1 MLRTPT
7 IRARVRGRVLTEW
20 SRLKHERKKR
30 QTGDAG
36 QGGAKFDGPTP
47 NGPGW
52 CHEEAMLCSHL
63 PADFFPHTTSDRPL
77 PRAYLA
83 QGIVQIA
90 AFCPPARGPH
100 SCSLPMRMREACLGQ
115 VQPALVPPPQQA
127 VRRYVTAPSSAGT
140 LMAPMSHS
148 PRVLCGHGHL
158 PHSPPTLCNDQGRQ
172 SRARPQQHT

>member
-1 MLRTPT
+1 MVAVWFVNVAHPHNPCKSERVSPHRVELAQ
-7 IRARVRGRVLTEW
+7 AR
-20 SRLKHERKKR
+20 KKKR

-90 AFCPPARGPH
+90 AFCPPSKRAP
-100 SCSLPMRMREACLGQ
+100 L
-115 VQPALVPPPQQA
+115 VFPAHEDA
-127 VRRYVTAPSSAGT
+127 
-140 LMAPMSHS
+140 
-148 PRVLCGHGHL
+148 
-158 PHSPPTLCNDQGRQ
+158 
-172 SRARPQQHT
+172 

>member
-1 MLRTPT
+1 MRCNCAPSGTFPSTVVPCGASLVSFAQLGSQAPWRSGQ
-7 IRARVRGRVLTEW
+7 ARSRQSRHDSEEWASGGRVVCECCAPPP
-20 SRLKHERKKR
+20 SVQEREGESSQSGAGSSTKEKKS

-83 QGIVQIA
+83 QGMVQIA
-90 AFCPPARGPH
+90 AFCPQQEGPT
-100 SCSLPMRMREACLGQ
+100 R
-115 VQPALVPPPQQA
+115 VPCP
-127 VRRYVTAPSSAGT
+127 
-140 LMAPMSHS
+140 
-148 PRVLCGHGHL
+148 
-158 PHSPPTLCNDQGRQ
+158 
-172 SRARPQQHT
+172 